1 MPDERELL
9 DQLERWLADQPRPP
23 TIFDVIATGNI
34 ELFSAFVLK
43 GFRQAAAQAVEENE
57 RVARVRAA
65 LLEYYE
71 GDAERM
77 EAFLRGPHPL
87 LMGLTPLQKSLRS
100 DRDARQV
107 IALAR
112 VDVVGTVLRVSRNL
126 AKAWRL
132 TDCEQARL
140 LGVETAQMKT
150 WQMAEPDEL
159 PSDVLERTSLLLG
172 IFKAINTLLPIPE
185 RADAWI
191 RKPNAAA
198 LFEGRAAIEVMM
210 EGLDGMRQLHSYL
223 NHQTG

>member
-9 DQLERWLADQPRPP
+9 DQLERWLATRPHPP
-23 TIFDVIATGNI
+23 TILDVVATGNI
-34 ELFSAFVLK
+34 ELFAAFVLK

-57 RVARVRAA
+57 RVAWVRSA
-65 LLEYYE
+65 LLEYYD

-87 LMGLTPLQKSLRS
+87 LIGLTPLQKSLRS
-100 DRDARQV
+100 DEDAREV
-107 IALAR
+107 VAMAHADI
-112 VDVVGTVLRVSRNL
+112 VGTVLRVSRDL

-140 LGVETAQMKT
+140 LGVETAELKA
-150 WQMAEPDEL
+150 WEMAQPDKL
-159 PSDVLERTSLLLG
+159 PSDVLERMSLLLG
-172 IFKAINTLLPIPE
+172 IFRAINTLLPIPE

-198 LFEGRAAIEVMM
+198 LFEGRAAIELMM
-210 EGLDGMRQLHSYL
+210 EGLDGMRQLQSYL
-223 NHQTG
+223 GQQTE